1 MQTSDYIKKYD
12 FESGRFNT
20 DSLLVDM
27 AIDFITKIE
36 LQDKFETPYKAFK
49 LECDKINN
57 KYINFK
63 KYAPSLNGVHWNLF
77 YAKTY
82 SRLRNLFYQAEPLS
96 NGTPDYKNAYENT
109 PDDCDF
115 FLWVMDESEELKES
129 KYTIDYSCFL
139 KIYPQVTDDEKVIL
153 EEYENMIGDETSED
167 DRYEY
172 TLAKNQCLYL
182 LNRGDFDLEKARE
195 ILHGKHVTELK
206 SKQPEPIPEPKAEPK
221 REATLPAQR
230 EPEQVEANEEDDNIP
245 ANQEKMHVVTYTPD
259 PQSSAIKAMLFDNL
273 KAIQQGK
280 MDVNR
285 ANSFNSTVQTY
296 INMSKAQLE
305 IEKFVQSKQRKK

>member
-1 MQTSDYIKKYD
+1 MQVSDYIKKYD

-27 AIDFITKIE
+27 AIEFITKVE
-36 LQDKFETPYKAFK
+36 LEKKFETPYKSFK
-49 LECDKINN
+49 LFCDQINN
-57 KYINFK
+57 KYLNFK

-82 SRLRNLFYQAEPLS
+82 SRLRNLFYQAEALP

-109 PDDCDF
+109 EDDCDF
-115 FLWVMDESEELKES
+115 FLWVLDESQEMKES
-129 KYTIDYSCFL
+129 KYLVDYSCFL
-139 KIYPQVTDDEKVIL
+139 KIFPQVTDDEKVIL
-153 EEYENMIGDETSED
+153 EEFENLIGDETSDD

-182 LNRGDFDLEKARE
+182 INREDFDLDKVRE
-195 ILHGKHVTELK
+195 ILHGEKVSEIKTR
-206 SKQPEPIPEPKAEPK
+206 QPVHEQKVESSN
-221 REATLPAQR
+221 LPAHKD
-230 EPEQVEANEEDDNIP
+230 PENVYADEEENLP
-245 ANQEKMHVVTYTPD
+245 ANQEKQHVVTYTPD
-259 PQSSAIKAMLFDNL
+259 PQAAAIKAMLFDNL
-273 KAIQQGK
+273 KAIQKGQ

-285 ANSFNSTVQTY
+285 ANSFNATVQTY